1 MKVLVTGGAGFI
13 GSHLT
18 TFLVRRGCRVV
29 VVDSLLR
36 GNKLPPEILPDI
48 EFIPGDIRD
57 RTLMCRVLRG
67 CDIVY
72 HLAAVLGVDIVAENP
87 METMDVETIGMQNIV
102 AGCLERGV
110 SKIVYASTSGV
121 YGKAEMSSAV
131 TEEVNV
137 APRSS
142 YAIAKRYNEIY
153 LAGTWQEH
161 GLKSASVRL
170 FNVYGPRQDD
180 RMVLPRFV
188 GQALNGKP
196 ITVFGSGKQTR
207 DFTFVEDSV
216 ESLVR
221 LGDKFDGC
229 DIFNV
234 ARGEDICIQKV
245 AQIVK
250 DFFKSD
256 SPIVHVASPK
266 ARQAFEV
273 EKRFGNSDKLF
284 GAIQYKPATSFM
296 EGFERTYSV
305 AKGNE

>member
-18 TFLVRRGCRVV
+18 TFLLRRGCNVV

-36 GNKLPPEILPDI
+36 GNKLPPKVLPDI
-48 EFIPGDIRD
+48 EFIRGDIRD
-57 RTLMCRVLRG
+57 RTLMFQVLRG
-67 CDIVY
+67 CDVVY

-87 METMDVETIGMQNIV
+87 METMDVETLGMQNIV

-110 SKIVYASTSGV
+110 SKIVYTSTSGV
-121 YGKAEMSSAV
+121 YGKAAMSNAV

-153 LAGTWQEH
+153 LAGVWQEH

-188 GQALNGKP
+188 GQALSGEP
-196 ITVFGSGKQTR
+196 ITVFGSGEQTR
-207 DFTFVEDSV
+207 DFTFVGDSV
-216 ESLVR
+216 ESLTR
-221 LGDKFDGC
+221 LGDQFDGC

-234 ARGEDICIQKV
+234 ARGEDICIRDV
-245 AQIVK
+245 AQRVK
-250 DFFKSD
+250 DYFKSS

-273 EKRFGNSDKLF
+273 DKRFGNSDKLF
-284 GAIQYKPATSFM
+284 GAVQYRPETSFL
-296 EGFERTYSV
+296 EGFEMTYSL
-305 AKGNE
+305 AKGNR